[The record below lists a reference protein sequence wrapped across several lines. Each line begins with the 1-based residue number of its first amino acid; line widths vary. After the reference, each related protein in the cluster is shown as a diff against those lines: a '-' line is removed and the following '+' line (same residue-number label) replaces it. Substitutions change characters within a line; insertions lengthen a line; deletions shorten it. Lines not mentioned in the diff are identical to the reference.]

1 MQPYSIHSSGFNKD
15 GSVCGLLSVVL
26 SVDKSETS
34 IVSARG
40 NQHIFCLWNK
50 ENKLHRH
57 ISDLV
62 VKYWNWCSSG
72 CRVIT
77 PLAGRPRNHGSTS
90 RTFRPHCPLS
100 LRLSGYQSLFFNFF
114 NWGWVV
120 NTMPRPLYSG
130 METSYSLQ
138 RRLVEFRANLD
149 GSENFAP
156 TGFRSPDRPAHNE
169 SLYKLHYPVAVLEGL
184 LVRFLQ
190 AVI

>member
-77 PLAGRPRNHGSTS
+77 PLAGRPRNRGSTS
-90 RTFRPHCPLS
+90 RTFRPHCPLI
-100 LRLSGYQSLFFNFF
+100 LRLSGYQGLSWCDSGRSLKLKIRLNIGPYRRCAGYLFA
-114 NWGWVV
+114 
-120 NTMPRPLYSG
+120 RH
-130 METSYSLQ
+130 TSFLSVCLSLIC
-138 RRLVEFRANLD
+138 LSCLFTATV
-149 GSENFAP
+149 
-156 TGFRSPDRPAHNE
+156 
-169 SLYKLHYPVAVLEGL
+169 
-184 LVRFLQ
+184 
-190 AVI
+190 